1 MYYPLVGWQE
11 KKVLSRVSVSSF
23 FGGVQRFAG
32 QAVGQAQ
39 RAYNQLDRASGGW
52 LPGGGVASPLTR
64 AKQEGE
70 RKLTQQYQESIDR
83 QSAANDYVGKPGR
96 FADQGMLFNAGRA
109 ALQAGVNP
117 LAVAVGSKPD
127 VSKLAKYYND
137 FPDVA
142 NEYTAPVNM
151 FLRYLSGSGAEGM
164 KISSREG
171 KLLYDV
177 SQKGIDAFKNASPEQ
192 LANVKEGYRQEYGQG
207 VEKRFDEGQI
217 PWGTSNPQL
226 YKNRK
231 DRNTLNLSV
240 GRYWAKQDGENVNI
254 PDEKYDFPYA
264 NKQSILDKVSSFLK
278 IPTPSAVSDTL
289 VRQGYGKPFDYSAVI
304 KPTGEVDFTPR

>member
-1 MYYPLVGWQE
+1 MPA
-11 KKVLSRVSVSSF
+11 SSF
-23 FGGVQRFAG
+23 FNPLQFAQG
-32 QAVGQAQ
+32 FAKKVAQ
-39 RAYNQLDRASGGW
+39 KYGEADKSLGGW

-64 AKQEGE
+64 SKQEGE

-192 LANVKEGYRQEYGQG
+192 LANVKEGYRREYGQG

-226 YKNRK
+226 YENRK

-240 GRYWAKQDGENVNI
+240 GRYWAKQNGENVNI

-278 IPTPSAVSDTL
+278 IPTPSAVSNTL

>member
-1 MYYPLVGWQE
+1 VEADKGL
-11 KKVLSRVSVSSF
+11 
-23 FGGVQRFAG
+23 
-32 QAVGQAQ
+32 
-39 RAYNQLDRASGGW
+39 GGW
-52 LPGGGVASPLTR
+52 LPGGGTASPLTR
-64 AKQEGE
+64 YKQEGE
-70 RKLTQQYQESIDR
+70 RNLTQQYQQSIDR

-96 FADQGMLFNAGRA
+96 FANEGMISNAGRA

-171 KLLYDV
+171 KLLYNV
-177 SQKGIDAFKNASPEQ
+177 SQRGIDAFRDAPPEQ
-192 LANVKEGYRQEYGQG
+192 LANVKEWYRQEYGQG

-217 PWGTSNPQL
+217 PWGTSDPQL

-231 DRNTLNLSV
+231 DKNTLNLSV

-264 NKQSILDKVSSFLK
+264 NKQSTLDKVSDFLK
-278 IPTPSAVSDTL
+278 IPTPSSVSNTL
-289 VRQGYGKPFDYSAVI
+289 VRQGYGKPFDYSAVV

>member
-1 MYYPLVGWQE
+1 MDGTLVEWQQQ
-11 KKVLSRVSVSSF
+11 KVLSKVPDSSF
-23 FGGVQRFAG
+23 FGGLQRFAG
-32 QAVGQAQ
+32 QILGQAQ
-39 RAYNQLDRASGGW
+39 RTYSDMDRASGGW
-52 LPGGGVASPLTR
+52 LPGGGTASPLTR
-64 AKQEGE
+64 YKQEGE
-70 RKLTQQYQESIDR
+70 RKLTQQYQQSIDR

-96 FADQGMLFNAGRA
+96 FANEGMIFNASRA
-109 ALQAGVNP
+109 ALQAGANP

-127 VSKLAKYYND
+127 ISKLAKYYSD

-226 YKNRK
+226 YENRK

-264 NKQSILDKVSSFLK
+264 NKQSTLDKVSSFLK
-278 IPTPSAVSDTL
+278 IPTPSAVSDTI
-289 VRQGYGKPFDYSAVI
+289 VRQGYGKPFDYSAVV

>member
-1 MYYPLVGWQE
+1 MGD
-11 KKVLSRVSVSSF
+11 F
-23 FGGVQRFAG
+23 FQQFLNTA
-32 QAVGQAQ
+32 
-39 RAYNQLDRASGGW
+39 RAKYKEADKATGGW

-70 RKLTQQYQESIDR
+70 RRLAQQYQQSIDR

-96 FADQGMLFNAGRA
+96 FAKEGMISNASRA

-127 VSKLAKYYND
+127 VSKLAKYYAD

-142 NEYTAPVNM
+142 NEYTVPVNM

-164 KISSREG
+164 KISSGEG

-177 SQKGIDAFKNASPEQ
+177 SQKGVDIFKNASPEQ
-192 LANVKEGYRQEYGQG
+192 LANVKEGYRQQYGQG
-207 VEKRFDEGQI
+207 VEKRFNEGQI

-226 YKNRK
+226 YENRK

-240 GRYWAKQDGENVNI
+240 GRYWVKQDGENVNI

-264 NKQSILDKVSSFLK
+264 NKQSKLDKISDFLK
-278 IPTPSAVSDTL
+278 IPTPGAVSDTI
-289 VRQGYGKPFDYSAVI
+289 VRQGYGKPFDYSAVVR
-304 KPTGEVDFTPR
+304 PTGEVIFTPRL

>member
-1 MYYPLVGWQE
+1 VPG
-11 KKVLSRVSVSSF
+11 SSF
-23 FGGVQRFAG
+23 FNPLRFAQG
-32 QAVGQAQ
+32 FAKNVAQ
-39 RAYNQLDRASGGW
+39 RYGEADKNLGGW
-52 LPGGGVASPLTR
+52 LPGGGTASPLTR
-64 AKQEGE
+64 YKQEGE

-127 VSKLAKYYND
+127 VSKLAKYYSD

-226 YKNRK
+226 YENRK

-240 GRYWAKQDGENVNI
+240 GRYWAKQDGENVNS

>member
-1 MYYPLVGWQE
+1 ME
-11 KKVLSRVSVSSF
+11 F
-23 FGGVQRFAG
+23 FQNLLNKYR
-32 QAVGQAQ
+32 QADK
-39 RAYNQLDRASGGW
+39 QLGGW
-52 LPGGGVASPLTR
+52 LPGGGAASPLTR
-64 AKQEGE
+64 YKQEGE
-70 RKLTQQYQESIDR
+70 RKLTQQYQQSIDR

-96 FADQGMLFNAGRA
+96 FAGQGMLFNAGRA

-127 VSKLAKYYND
+127 VLKLTKYYSD

-164 KISSREG
+164 KISSGEG

-226 YKNRK
+226 YENRK

-240 GRYWAKQDGENVNI
+240 GRYWAKENGENVNI

-264 NKQSILDKVSSFLK
+264 NKQSTLDKVYSFLK
-278 IPTPSAVSDTL
+278 IPTASAVSNTL
-289 VRQGYGKPFDYSAVI
+289 VRQGYGKPFDYSALI
-304 KPTGEVDFTPR
+304 KPTGEVIFTPRP

>member
-11 KKVLSRVSVSSF
+11 KKVLSKVPASSF
-23 FGGVQRFAG
+23 FNPLQFAQG
-32 QAVGQAQ
+32 FAKKVAQ
-39 RAYNQLDRASGGW
+39 KYVEADRGLGGW
-52 LPGGGVASPLTR
+52 LPGGGTASPLTR
-64 AKQEGE
+64 YKQEGE
-70 RKLTQQYQESIDR
+70 RNLTQQYQQSIDR

-96 FADQGMLFNAGRA
+96 FANEGMISNAGRA

-127 VSKLAKYYND
+127 VSKLAKYYSD

-171 KLLYDV
+171 KLLYNV
-177 SQKGIDAFKNASPEQ
+177 SQRGIDAFRDAPPEQ
-192 LANVKEGYRQEYGQG
+192 LANVKEWYRQEYGQG

-217 PWGTSNPQL
+217 PWGTSDPQL

-231 DRNTLNLSV
+231 DKNTLNLSV

-264 NKQSILDKVSSFLK
+264 NKQSTLDKVSDFLK
-278 IPTPSAVSDTL
+278 IPTPSSVSNTL
-289 VRQGYGKPFDYSAVI
+289 VRQGYGKPFDYSAVV